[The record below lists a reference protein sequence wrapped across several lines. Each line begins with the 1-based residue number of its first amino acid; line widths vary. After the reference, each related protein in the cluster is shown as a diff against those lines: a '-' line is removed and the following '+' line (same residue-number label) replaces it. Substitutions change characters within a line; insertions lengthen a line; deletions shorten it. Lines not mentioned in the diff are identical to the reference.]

1 MLRILTPLSQTVRMV
16 LINFRVLLR
25 FLVWNRVVLGFGVKL
40 RPSVIFCHLLN
51 VQLLVCS
58 NLLLPCWESDCI
70 ILKGILDYTVTQ
82 VRDVCLELQIL
93 LCLRACEFFSGIG
106 ATCHHG
112 LHRLMNFF
120 WEFDTS
126 LANRMALIKF
136 LCSAPVLGF
145 GENCVRLCFSGIFRL
160 CSVGSNWPTAPS
172 SGIGVYMIILK
183 CSRLYRLCF
192 LVLVW
197 CGVPYSR
204 WLIEISQ
211 CPSFNI
217 YL

>member
-1 MLRILTPLSQTVRMV
+1 MLIMLRILTPLSQTVRMV

-40 RPSVIFCHLLN
+40 RTCVIFCHLLTLH
-51 VQLLVCS
+51 LLVCS

-70 ILKGILDYTVTQ
+70 IIKSILDYTVTQ

-93 LCLRACEFFSGIG
+93 LCLRACELFLELELLVIMASIDWWFFFSENL
-106 ATCHHG
+106 TP
-112 LHRLMNFF
+112 
-120 WEFDTS
+120 

-136 LCSAPVLGF
+136 LRYAPVLGF

-160 CSVGSNWPTAPS
+160 CSVGSNWPTAPF
-172 SGIGVYMIILK
+172 SGIGFYMIILK
-183 CSRLYRLCF
+183 CSRLCRLCF

-211 CPSFNI
+211 CPFI
-217 YL
+217 